1 MVNKN
6 YQKHKERLQKEA
18 RENGEK
24 RPKKDIKVLLEK
36 KKKRGVS
43 IIRNISGSYLSIEE
57 IIIQNI
63 KSIYWTTSKVTGKSN
78 LFHGLALKM
87 GKK

>member
-36 KKKRGVS
+36 KKEKRRQYYQEHKRKLPEYR
-43 IIRNISGSYLSIEE
+43 RNY
-57 IIIQNI
+57 
-63 KSIYWTTSKVTGKSN
+63 YSK
-78 LFHGLALKM
+78 H
-87 GKK
+87 KK

>member
-36 KKKRGVS
+36 KRKEASVL
-43 IIRNISGSYLSIEE
+43 SG
-57 IIIQNI
+57 
-63 KSIYWTTSKVTGKSN
+63 T
-78 LFHGLALKM
+78 
-87 GKK
+87 